1 MVLSA
6 SLPLKNKLNY
16 LTYLAEGNT
25 ACIDAEVASYI
36 ATMFGLPYQQLP
48 VRNPTKND
56 LNQWVMR
63 TSDCIF
69 DSVANL
75 TRTVVD
81 SYADRYGLS
90 GVGGEVG
97 RAFYWKKRDMGA
109 TGLSPE
115 ELLQRLGFDKTR
127 LALQRADLWLENYRH
142 LSRCSILDR
151 AYIDIRLGCWAG
163 PSLGGHLVEKP
174 TLSPFNSLAVYESM
188 LALPETYRFAG
199 RFSRDFISQGSAKL
213 ARIPVNRHRG
223 MRRLQN
229 LHREVAQRLPKATK
243 SRIRRYLTSIAPA

>member
-6 SLPLKNKLNY
+6 SLPVKDSIDY

-25 ACIDAEVASYI
+25 ARIDAEVANHI
-36 ATMFGLPYQQLP
+36 ANLFGLRYRHVPITEPSKDEINRWLS
-48 VRNPTKND
+48 
-56 LNQWVMR
+56 R
-63 TSDCIF
+63 TSECVI
-69 DSVANL
+69 DSVTGL
-75 TRTVVD
+75 TRTIVEN
-81 SYADRYGLS
+81 YTDRYGLA

-97 RAFYWKKRDMGA
+97 RAFYWKKSDIGA

-115 ELLQRLGFDKTR
+115 QLLQRLGFDKNT
-127 LALQRADLWLENYRH
+127 LALQRADMWLANYH
-142 LSRCSILDR
+142 HESRTNILDR

-188 LALPETYRFAG
+188 LALPETYRLSS

-213 ARIPVNRHRG
+213 ARIPVNRLRG
-223 MRRLQN
+223 TRRLGN
-229 LHREVAQRLPKATK
+229 LHRELAKMLPKGTK
-243 SRIRRYLTSIAPA
+243 ARIRQYLMPKVNA